1 MVGGS
6 PQHKVFK
13 GSQHQEGREPLAY
26 AFVLA
31 DGGMFRGVKP
41 GWEASEGRAE
51 ITITTLGEGVRLEIC
66 LGGRMWS
73 SLRRRR
79 LHVNNFN

>member
-1 MVGGS
+1 MVGES

-31 DGGMFRGVKP
+31 DGGMLRDVKP
-41 GWEASEGRAE
+41 GWEAREGGVE
-51 ITITTLGEGVRLEIC
+51 ITITTLGEGVGLEIC
-66 LGGRMWS
+66 LGGRMRS
-73 SLRRRR
+73 SLRRIAGEQ
-79 LHVNNFN
+79 F